1 MVSVLM
7 IAGAVPRQEAVLVK
21 ALRQFREQGVQVR
34 LVCNFNLK
42 RLRLDP
48 KLAQVHSLVTA
59 GNAPGTLRAEPNR
72 ALWLRARRDRVVRT
86 WMRDADVMVSLDTLA
101 VYTVWEMAQ
110 RQLRADACQ
119 GLVPAARAVQAR
131 LDGTPL
137 RRPPLTAAVRAR
149 ARTGASALAR
159 GTRQSALAAANR
171 SVRASMSPAV
181 MRTGIGAAFWQAV
194 TAAPALPDRI
204 RTGLTHHVHIRLVK
218 AERPRAAAATTARTI
233 ARLKNRKAQIDLLA
247 REAKSELS
255 NGLVPVCLQKTA
267 SSQLAMADEFL
278 AKKNPTKASQFTYQA
293 IRLLFNPV
301 PQLEQASSPLVDP
314 AAGYLASLR
323 SSGVGQALVA
333 PRGRSVPAAPG
344 PTDRPLRLLL
354 LTRGEHQGS
363 DIAQLHQHYSFL
375 PGAELRHLQLDSDP
389 AAEKLARNAPAM
401 VEHRLS
407 GDTTPYGARV
417 AEWLEPHLEWA
428 DTVLVDSCPA
438 AALLTLVDPGD
449 TRVIARLHD
458 TDVADLWGQLVD
470 FSRIDDVVFVSAH
483 LRDLASAAVPLLG
496 SANGPTAHIVPAA
509 LDLQQ
514 HQQAKAPNAQ
524 FTLGVLGSDTAAK
537 DAFWAIEVLR
547 LLRAED
553 ERYELLLIGD
563 APDTATSAVNRRY
576 LNDLARQI
584 DAFGPGITHRAGAEN
599 VAQSLPEVGI
609 VLSSS
614 KRETFHRALVEGAA
628 SGALPVVRDW
638 PFFAGLPHGAGDLF
652 PADWLV
658 QTARQAAD
666 RILAATQDE
675 QTWAGAGA
683 DSSKHALTT
692 WDWSVVHPHYDALLR
707 VPVSD
712 SVG

>member
-34 LVCNFNLK
+34 LVCNFSLK

-48 KLAQVHSLVTA
+48 KLAQVHSLGA
-59 GNAPGTLRAEPNR
+59 AAAPPGMLRAEPSR

-86 WMRDADVMVSLDTLA
+86 WMREADVMVSLDTLA
-101 VYTVWEMAQ
+101 VYTVWELAQ

-137 RRPPLTAAVRAR
+137 RQPPLTVGVGARAR
-149 ARTGASALAR
+149 ASASALAR
-159 GTRQSALAAANR
+159 STRQGALAAANR

-181 MRTGIGAAFWQAV
+181 MRTGVGAVFWQAV

-204 RTGLTHHVHIRLVK
+204 RTGLTHRVHIRLVK

-233 ARLKNRKAQIDLLA
+233 ARLKNRQAQIGLLA

-255 NGLVPVCLQKTA
+255 NGLVPVCLQKTV
-267 SSQLAMADEFL
+267 SSQLAMADEFF
-278 AKKNPTKASQFTYQA
+278 AKKNPTKASQFAYQA

-314 AAGYLASLR
+314 GYLDSLR
-323 SSGVGQALVA
+323 SSAVGQALAA
-333 PRGRSVPAAPG
+333 PRGRSVPAAPA
-344 PTDRPLRLLL
+344 PADRPLRLLL
-354 LTRGEHQGS
+354 LTRSEHQGS
-363 DIAQLHQHYSFL
+363 DIPQLRRHYSL
-375 PGAELRHLQLDSDP
+375 RPGVELRHLQLDSDP
-389 AAEKLARNAPAM
+389 TAEKLARNAPAM

-407 GDTTPYGARV
+407 GDTTPYGSRV
-417 AEWLEPHLEWA
+417 ADWLEPHLRWA
-428 DTVLVDSCPA
+428 DTVLVDSCSA

-449 TRVIARLHD
+449 TRIIARLHD
-458 TDVADLWGQLVD
+458 IDIADFWGQLID

-483 LRDLASAAVPLLG
+483 LRDLATAAAPLLG
-496 SANGPTAHIVPAA
+496 SADGPAAHIVPAA
-509 LDLQQ
+509 LDLQP
-514 HQQAKAPNAQ
+514 HQQTKAPNAQ

-553 ERYELLLIGD
+553 KRYELLLIGD
-563 APDTATSAVNRRY
+563 DPDTVTGAVNRRY
-576 LNDLARQI
+576 LDNLARQI
-584 DAFGPGITHRAGAEN
+584 DAFGPGITHRAGVEN
-599 VAQSLPEVGI
+599 VAQSLPEVGV

-614 KRETFHRALVEGAA
+614 KRETFHRTLVEGAA

-638 PFFAGLPHGAGDLF
+638 PFFGDLPHGAGDLF

-658 QTARQAAD
+658 ETPRQAAD

-675 QTWAGAGA
+675 QTWASAGA
-683 DSSKHALTT
+683 DTSKHALTT
-692 WDWSVVHPHYDALLR
+692 WDWSVVHPHYDSLLR
-707 VPVSD
+707 VPVAD
-712 SVG
+712 AAR